1 MPASQRTLNELT
13 DALLAAVPPLDPMR
27 QHLVVGL
34 YRALARGLPV
44 APAELADN
52 LGMARELVQEA
63 LDAWPGVY
71 RDNAGNVIGFWGL
84 ALSDMPHEMDTGA
97 ATVHTWC
104 SLDPFLITPLLQGGA
119 RVRSTDPV
127 TGATIS
133 LTITDDGIHDLMPPI
148 TVVSMLI
155 PDRPFDADIVHSFCH
170 YVHFFGS
177 PHSGHEWARE
187 HPGTFLLDIDQTN
200 AVARATWPSMVR
212 DALDTGSLDTHS
224 TDPADG

>member
-13 DALLAAVPPLDPMR
+13 DALLAAVPPLDPMQ
-27 QHLVVGL
+27 QHLVVGV

-52 LGMARELVQEA
+52 LGMARELVQET

-84 ALSDMPHEMDTGA
+84 ALSDMPHELDTGV

-104 SLDPFLITPLLQGGA
+104 ALDPFLITPLLPGGA

-127 TGATIS
+127 TGAPIS
-133 LTITDDGIHDLMPPI
+133 LTITDDGIHDLTPAT

-155 PDRPFDADIVHSFCH
+155 PDRPFDAGIVHSFCH

-177 PHSGHEWARE
+177 PQSGREWTRE

-212 DALDTGSLDTHS
+212 DALETGGLDTHITS
-224 TDPADG
+224 PADG